1 MSETIRILREART
14 LVASGWC
21 NGVAKDVS
29 GNEVEPGDVS
39 ARRFGLLGALLRV
52 TGELRLKNRPRSFES
67 ALRRLG
73 SVVSTEDVNVD
84 VIDLIDR
91 NDSDKRRAL
100 RLLDRAIQG

>member
-1 MSETIRILREART
+1 MSETTRILEQART

-29 GNEVEPGDVS
+29 GRDVNPEDVS

-52 TGELRLKNRPRSFES
+52 TGEMRLKNRPRSFES

-73 SVVSTEDVNVD
+73 RVVSDDVQAD

-91 NDSDKRRAL
+91 RDSDKRAAL